1 MITLSQRLREESQGD
16 DSTANA
22 SSSAGHV
29 SPNHP
34 HAHPATPHRPSI
46 RDQLLVKEVQEME
59 QNLPPGSKV
68 RFEDPNALHDF
79 TLVVVPEEGFWNG
92 GKFRFRIQV
101 GEDYNL
107 GPPHVKCQTRLWHPN
122 INEEGDV
129 CLSILRLNALDGM
142 GWAPTRRLKDVMWG
156 LYSLFG
162 DLLNFDDPLNLEAAE
177 HFQNDREG
185 FKFKVRDWVQRY
197 AKR

>member
-1 MITLSQRLREESQGD
+1 MITLSQRLRDEQASEGAAVGVS
-16 DSTANA
+16 A
-22 SSSAGHV
+22 SS
-29 SPNHP
+29 
-34 HAHPATPHRPSI
+34 HPAHRPSI

-79 TLVVVPEEGFWNG
+79 TLSVVPEEGFWAG
-92 GKFRFRIQV
+92 GKFRFRIRV

-107 GPPHVKCQTRLWHPN
+107 GPPHVKCLTRLWHPN

-129 CLSILRLNALDGM
+129 
-142 GWAPTRRLKDVMWG
+142 LKDVIWG
-156 LYSLFG
+156 LFSLFG

-177 HFQNDREG
+177 HFQKDRDG
-185 FKFKVRDWVQRY
+185 FKFKVRDWVQRF